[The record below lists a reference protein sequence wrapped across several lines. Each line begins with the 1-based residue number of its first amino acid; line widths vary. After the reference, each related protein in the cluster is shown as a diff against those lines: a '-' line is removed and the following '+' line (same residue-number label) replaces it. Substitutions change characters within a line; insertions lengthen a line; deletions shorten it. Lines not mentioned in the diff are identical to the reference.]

1 MVLLLYLTYKTKIT
15 EEELYSLI
23 SIIKRLFEKNVN
35 DEDINF
41 LKKYSRLS
49 MLNVSEVKNM
59 NNLFNNF
66 PFHVID
72 NEDFKK
78 IINSTEFKKVT
89 GIKKFDIDITGWNVS
104 NVVDMRYMFMN
115 SKNFNQDLSKW
126 NVTNVKY
133 MDGMFLNCV
142 NFNRD
147 LSKWNVTNVKDMERM
162 FDSCVEFNQDLRS
175 WNDKLINL
183 KKSRDAFKGC
193 IINEEY
199 IPRKMTDEEQNE
211 RNSNAKEKAEGKRR
225 QKAYLNRKELERYN

>member
-126 NVTNVKY
+126 NVTNVK
-133 MDGMFLNCV
+133 
-142 NFNRD
+142 
-147 LSKWNVTNVKDMERM
+147 DMERM